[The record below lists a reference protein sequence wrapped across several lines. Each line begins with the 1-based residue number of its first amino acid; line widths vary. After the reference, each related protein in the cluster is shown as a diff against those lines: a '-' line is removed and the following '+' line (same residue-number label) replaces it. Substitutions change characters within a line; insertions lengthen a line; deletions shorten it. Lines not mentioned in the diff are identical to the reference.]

1 LSAAPGHR
9 LARLSIALTAI
20 AFGAFGLLL
29 LVRPEALE
37 VVGVQIAR
45 PAGAVELRGFYG
57 GLELGLAVFFALA
70 LGRPTWHVPALV
82 VQVGALGGAVAG
94 RLIGL
99 VVVGGWEPWIAA
111 LLIAEAGGAALGAL
125 ALVGLKRPWTSG
137 TPTAPRRSRKR

>member
-1 LSAAPGHR
+1 V
-9 LARLSIALTAI
+9 SIALTAI

-29 LVRPEALE
+29 LVRPETLA

-82 VQVGALGGAVAG
+82 LQLGALGGAVAG
-94 RLIGL
+94 RLVGL
-99 VVVGGWEPWIAA
+99 VVDGGWEPWIAA
-111 LLIAEAGGAALGAL
+111 LLIAEAGGAAMGAL
-125 ALVGLKRPWTSG
+125 ALAGLKRHRTSG
-137 TPTAPRRSRKR
+137 IPTARRRSR